1 MIGPQATPMESGKR
15 RSVLSMTDGEA
26 RAFFLKGESY
36 CNFDLPPYFEFDGL
50 LGKLSAFLR
59 GKNLKTMFAGS
70 PREHD
75 DINYVILNNKDGRFA
90 WRPSFNPTLK
100 RDAAKARRPLAPR
113 YVSPI

>member
-50 LGKLSAFLR
+50 LGKLSAFLS

-100 RDAAKARRPLAPR
+100 RDAAKARRPLASR
-113 YVSPI
+113 